1 MKSLLGMLGKESLHE
16 KKAFSKSKNHSTA
29 SKVIVLERES
39 LKDQTSSF
47 LQWIT

>member
-1 MKSLLGMLGKESLHE
+1 MGMLGKELLHK
-16 KKAFSKSKNHSTA
+16 KKAFSKSKNHVTA

-39 LKDQTSSF
+39 LRVPQKHTSSF